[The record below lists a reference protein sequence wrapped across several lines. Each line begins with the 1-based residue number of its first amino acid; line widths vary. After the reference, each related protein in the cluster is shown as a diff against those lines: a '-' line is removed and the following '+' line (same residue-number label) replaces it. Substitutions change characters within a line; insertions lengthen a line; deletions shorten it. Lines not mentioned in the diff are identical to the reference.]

1 MKKFKNIIKI
11 IIIIALIVVLVLIGI
26 VVYKKVMIN
35 RFINLLNQS
44 NSNNYELVQNDGT
57 TITTIKVKD
66 GVLLSE
72 DDDTYIWINS
82 IENIRIIMEKNSKI
96 AMITENSEEVFEVGS
111 LNSTYINDY
120 FENDD
125 LKFKY
130 LGKEEDSYK
139 VQFINKDTEIITIFY
154 IDSDTGIIQKIEEN
168 FNGLEIVSNFE
179 VNFDV
184 VTDEDVAYP
193 DLSEYEIGVSSSTN

>member
-11 IIIIALIVVLVLIGI
+11 IIIIALI

-139 VQFINKDTEIITIFY
+139 VQFTNKDTEIITIFY

>member
-139 VQFINKDTEIITIFY
+139 VQFTNKDTEIITIFY